1 MECSEMN
8 FVTTCVSLDS
18 CGCCSLLFLLV
29 FCFDFLRFEDKKIV
43 PDTPRNPKLL
53 ETFYAPLLR
62 KFGFCAQNWQLLFF
76 PIVVYVCPALT
87 SLISVWEYEIY

>member
-29 FCFDFLRFEDKKIV
+29 FCFDFLRFEGKKIV
-43 PDTPRNPKLL
+43 PDIICPFVEEIWILRAKL
-53 ETFYAPLLR
+53 A
-62 KFGFCAQNWQLLFF
+62 
-76 PIVVYVCPALT
+76 IVIFSDSCICMPCSHFSHF
-87 SLISVWEYEIY
+87 SLGI